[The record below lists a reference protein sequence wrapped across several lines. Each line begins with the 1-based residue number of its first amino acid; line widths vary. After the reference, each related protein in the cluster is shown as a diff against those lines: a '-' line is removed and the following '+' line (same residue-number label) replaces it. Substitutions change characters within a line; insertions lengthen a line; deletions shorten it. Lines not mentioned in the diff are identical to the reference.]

1 MNDTPRDL
9 LCFLFVEKF
18 LTDHSISLFILFC
31 SYKGFTCRKQLCAID
46 WNYHVDRLDAKTK
59 VGEVMVT
66 RKYNPRT
73 KSWTSKII
81 KVDKDYGYLP
91 MLMAKI
97 FKKRLDDKKLKTN
110 IAAVQPQLTKE
121 IHKNKVEAHTRFR
134 KTTERKLEL

>member
-1 MNDTPRDL
+1 
-9 LCFLFVEKF
+9 
-18 LTDHSISLFILFC
+18 
-31 SYKGFTCRKQLCAID
+31 
-46 WNYHVDRLDAKTK
+46 
-59 VGEVMVT
+59 MVT

-97 FKKRLDDKKLKTN
+97 FRKRLDDKKLKTKVELSPDDPRRIAPT
-110 IAAVQPQLTKE
+110 IAAVQQQPTKE